1 MHRRETP
8 LDPAVATELEA
19 LEAALAGDPAA
30 ERELVALVRDVRT
43 EAPAMSPSFRA
54 QLDERV
60 ESGFARGGTAASA
73 GRSSRLRGLLP
84 GAARSGAPR
93 EPSPGRSRRTP
104 LGSRPLIPALGV
116 AGCLLAGIVAVVL
129 ATGGSSDDSGSHASS
144 VAATQAAPAERQSSG
159 AGAGDA
165 GSSSGPSTDLAAPST
180 KSGSTAQAAPSTPAA
195 PPTNGGRHVER
206 STRLELTT
214 TDVQRTADGIVRATQ
229 AAGGYVQLSQVRT
242 ADRNAGATFVLRIPT
257 AKLDDALASLSKLGH
272 VRAMEQSANDITGAY
287 DSAQSRL
294 ADARA
299 ERRGLLRA
307 LGKATTAQEITSL
320 KARIADN
327 RSALNRLQSEFNAVR
342 RRANYATIQV
352 DVTGRART
360 QPVTP
365 GGSWSP
371 GDAAHDALRVL
382 EVAAGVALIGLAV
395 LIPLAILGTAGGL
408 AAGALRR
415 RRRESALN
423 AAAEP
428 I

>member
-1 MHRRETP
+1 MRRRETP
-8 LDPAVATELEA
+8 LDPAIAAELEA
-19 LEAALAGDPAA
+19 LEAALAGDPSADP
-30 ERELVALVRDVRT
+30 ELATLVRDVRMD
-43 EAPAMSPSFRA
+43 APAMSPAFRA

-60 ESGFARGGTAASA
+60 ESGFG
-73 GRSSRLRGLLP
+73 
-84 GAARSGAPR
+84 R
-93 EPSPGRSRRTP
+93 EPAPPRRA
-104 LGSRPLIPALGV
+104 LLRRRPLIPALGF
-116 AGCLLAGIVAVVL
+116 AGCLLAALVAVVV
-129 ATGGSSDDSGSHASS
+129 ATGGSNDDSNGAGTG
-144 VAATQAAPAERQSSG
+144 VPATQLDQRSSG
-159 AGAGDA
+159 AGAGESA
-165 GSSSGPSTDLAAPST
+165 GGSGGSGADSAAPST
-180 KSGSTAQAAPSTPAA
+180 KSGSTAQAAPSPVA
-195 PPTNGGRHVER
+195 PPANGGRHVER

-214 TDVQRTADGIVRATQ
+214 TDVQKTADGIVRATQ

-242 ADRNAGATFVLRIPT
+242 GDQNGGATFVVRVPT

-287 DSAQSRL
+287 DGAQARL

-327 RSALNRLQSEFNAVR
+327 RRELNRLQSEFNAVR

-352 DVTGRART
+352 ELVGRARK

-365 GGSWSP
+365 GGSWDP

-382 EVAAGVALIGLAV
+382 EVAAGVALIGLAA
-395 LIPLAILGTAGGL
+395 LIPLAVLGTAGGL
-408 AAGALRR
+408 AAGAVRR
-415 RRRESALN
+415 RRREAALN

>member
-1 MHRRETP
+1 MRRRETP
-8 LDPAVATELEA
+8 LDPAIAAELEA
-19 LEAALAGDPAA
+19 LEAALAGDPSADP
-30 ERELVALVRDVRT
+30 ELASVVRDVRM
-43 EAPAMSPSFRA
+43 EAPAMTPAFRA

-60 ESGFARGGTAASA
+60 ESGFG
-73 GRSSRLRGLLP
+73 
-84 GAARSGAPR
+84 R
-93 EPSPGRSRRTP
+93 EPEPPRRT
-104 LGSRPLIPALGV
+104 LLRRRPLIPALGF
-116 AGCLLAGIVAVVL
+116 AGCLLAALVAVVV
-129 ATGGSSDDSGSHASS
+129 ATGGSNDDSNGAGSG
-144 VAATQAAPAERQSSG
+144 VAATQLDQRSSG
-159 AGAGDA
+159 AGESAGGSGGA
-165 GSSSGPSTDLAAPST
+165 GADSAAPST
-180 KSGSTAQAAPSTPAA
+180 KSGSTAQAAPTPAA
-195 PPTNGGRHVER
+195 PPANGGRHVER

-214 TDVQRTADGIVRATQ
+214 TDVQKTADGIVRATQ

-242 ADRNAGATFVLRIPT
+242 GDQNGGATFVVRVPT

-287 DSAQSRL
+287 DGAQARL

-307 LGKATTAQEITSL
+307 LGKATTSQEIASL

-327 RSALNRLQSEFNAVR
+327 RRELNRLQSEFNAVR
-342 RRANYATIQV
+342 RRANYATVQV
-352 DVTGRART
+352 EVTGRARK

-365 GGSWSP
+365 GGSWDP

-395 LIPLAILGTAGGL
+395 LVPLAVLGTAGGL
-408 AAGALRR
+408 AAGAVRR
-415 RRRESALN
+415 RRREAALN

>member
-1 MHRRETP
+1 MRRRETP
-8 LDPAVATELEA
+8 LDPTVAAELEA

-30 ERELVALVRDVRT
+30 EPDLVALVRDVRM

-60 ESGFARGGTAASA
+60 ESGLASGARSA
-73 GRSSRLRGLLP
+73 RLRGLLP
-84 GAARSGAPR
+84 GAARSGPSR
-93 EPSPGRSRRTP
+93 EPSGGSRRAL
-104 LGSRPLIPALGV
+104 LGRRPLIPALGV
-116 AGCLLAGIVAVVL
+116 AGCLLAAVVAVVL
-129 ATGGSSDDSGSHASS
+129 ATGGSNDDSNSAGGG
-144 VAATQAAPAERQSSG
+144 VAATQVAPAERPSSG
-159 AGAGDA
+159 AGAGES
-165 GSSSGPSTDLAAPST
+165 GSGGSGPSADSAAPSV
-180 KSGSTAQAAPSTPAA
+180 KAAPPSTPSS
-195 PPTNGGRHVER
+195 GGRHVER

-214 TDVQRTADGIVRATQ
+214 SDVQRTADGIVRATQ

-242 ADRNAGATFVLRIPT
+242 GDDNGGATFVLRVPT

-272 VRAMEQSANDITGAY
+272 VRAMEQSANDISGAY

-327 RSALNRLQSEFNAVR
+327 RRELNRLQSEFNAVR
-342 RRANYATIQV
+342 RRATYATIQV
-352 DVTGRART
+352 DVTGRPRK
-360 QPVTP
+360 QEPTP
-365 GGSWSP
+365 GGSWDP

-395 LIPLAILGTAGGL
+395 LIPLTVIGTAGGL
-408 AAGALRR
+408 AAGAWRR
-415 RRRESALN
+415 RRREAALST
-423 AAAEP
+423 
-428 I
+428 